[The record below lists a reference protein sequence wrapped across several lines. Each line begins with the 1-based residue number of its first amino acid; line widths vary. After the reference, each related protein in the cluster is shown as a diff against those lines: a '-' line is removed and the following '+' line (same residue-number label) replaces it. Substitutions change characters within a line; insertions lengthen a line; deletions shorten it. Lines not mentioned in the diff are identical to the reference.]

1 MQTIKQFTSHGLT
14 IRIVPDEDVEPP
26 HDVIEIYYLKQS
38 RHILG
43 NRGVF
48 RDEMDQMFKRVN
60 SGELYGLPVYA
71 YVHGG
76 VALSSKPFS
85 CPWDSGLS
93 GIAVA
98 SKDDFSSE
106 EEAHN
111 AIRQFLETY
120 TSYLNGGACGYIIED
135 EDGNRLDSCW
145 GYYTRQDCEE
155 QAIEAAKLIAE
166 NSDRHVMI

>member
-14 IRIVPDEDVEPP
+14 IRIVPDEHAEPP
-26 HDVIEIYYLKQS
+26 HDVIEIYYRKGC
-38 RHILG
+38 RYTLG
-43 NRGVF
+43 SKAVT
-48 RDEMDQMFKRVN
+48 DTEMDRAFKRVN

-71 YVHGG
+71 YVHGS

-98 SKDDFSSE
+98 SKGDFSSE
-106 EEAHN
+106 EEAHK
-111 AIRQFLETY
+111 AIRQFLEEY

-135 EDGNRLDSCW
+135 EDGNQIDSCW
-145 GYYTRQDCEE
+145 GYYTQQDCEE